1 MIKWQV
7 LNIFSPGGEAC
18 LHHHAAVRHTV
29 RTGKGVD
36 WSFPFR
42 WVVSPTFRVLLPLSL
57 PMMSLL
63 SIHLENPIVKYLFN
77 AYKSSKQ
84 FNIFIL
90 AFFRRLNA
98 ANRVVQAWFTAW
110 LLFVTTKVRNFKLAL
125 IWKQENRRPLLLSSA
140 LKPFKGIRY

>member
-7 LNIFSPGGEAC
+7 LNIFAPGGDVC

-29 RTGKGVD
+29 RAGKGVD

-77 AYKSSKQ
+77 AYKSIKQ
-84 FNIFIL
+84 CNIFIL
-90 AFFRRLNA
+90 DFFSAPKCRQQGGTDRIHRLAAFCHN
-98 ANRVVQAWFTAW
+98 
-110 LLFVTTKVRNFKLAL
+110 KGKKL
-125 IWKQENRRPLLLSSA
+125 
-140 LKPFKGIRY
+140 